1 MEPAN
6 IPAPPPLKRR
16 GGRPKAKPSEL
27 RSVTVG
33 VRLTPAEH
41 AVLCEKAKHAGLAVG
56 ELLRH
61 AATDLPVPKPPV
73 PAVNRQSYIAFG
85 RFAANLNQLA
95 KAANSGLPVSVDLQE
110 LEHLIQEVQ
119 WLRAELMGAP

>member
-41 AVLCEKAKHAGLAVG
+41 AALCEKAKQAGLSVG

-61 AATDLPVPKPPV
+61 AATEIAVPEPPV
-73 PAVNRQSYIAFG
+73 PRANRQSYIALG
-85 RFAANLNQLA
+85 RLTANLNQLA
-95 KAANSGLPVSVDLQE
+95 KAANSGLPVSVDLLH
-110 LEHLIQEVQ
+110 LEHLIHEVQ